1 MTHAEQEEMLRRAL
15 HAVADAIEPAAD
27 GLERIRERLSRPR
40 PLAVAWLMAGWTGL
54 AQPVLLRMEPVLAEL
69 AGRLCDR
76 LAQWLRL
83 MIRSMRTAG
92 ERLRPAGQRLRLVVQ
107 RLRPAGERLRP
118 VGDMLVG
125 AIRMLRPRPGM
136 SRHEKQRSALAF
148 AAAALIGAAGGLAL
162 SAGLP
167 QAISA
172 AGSVFSV
179 FSQGPPQGP
188 SGGSSSSNVAG
199 NGTHLPPG
207 SSNTPG
213 SVHSRVLNP
222 SPVCPSGPNPG
233 LVPSPSPQGPIPPSS
248 TPASSTS
255 PSSASPSS
263 SNSASPSSTS
273 PSSAS
278 PSSTPTGP
286 GPTPAQ
292 ANASAGIGTG
302 PTSSAT
308 PQSSS
313 TVNNGTIATPTPTAG
328 PSVKPS
334 PSASGCGGG

>member
-213 SVHSRVLNP
+213 SVHSRV
-222 SPVCPSGPNPG
+222 SPGPACASSAGPR
-233 LVPSPSPQGPIPPSS
+233 VAPYPSPQGSTSPGPIPPTS
-248 TPASSTS
+248 TSPGPTPPTSTS
-255 PSSASPSS
+255 PSPT
-263 SNSASPSSTS
+263 PPT
-273 PSSAS
+273 
-278 PSSTPTGP
+278 STPPSP
-286 GPTPAQ
+286 GPSPGAINGT
-292 ANASAGIGTG
+292 AGVGTG
-302 PTSSAT
+302 VPTSSAT
-308 PQSSS
+308 PQSSGAVS
-313 TVNNGTIATPTPTAG
+313 NGTIGTGPMATPTTTKNPA
-328 PSVKPS
+328 PS
-334 PSASGCGGG
+334 PTTSGCG

>member
-83 MIRSMRTAG
+83 MISSMRTAG

-213 SVHSRVLNP
+213 SVHSRV
-222 SPVCPSGPNPG
+222 SPGPACASSPGPRVAPNPQG
-233 LVPSPSPQGPIPPSS
+233 STSPGPIPPTSTSPGPTPPTS
-248 TPASSTS
+248 TPPSPTPPTSTS
-255 PSSASPSS
+255 PSPT
-263 SNSASPSSTS
+263 PPT
-273 PSSAS
+273 
-278 PSSTPTGP
+278 STPPSP
-286 GPTPAQ
+286 GPSPGA
-292 ANASAGIGTG
+292 I
-302 PTSSAT
+302 
-308 PQSSS
+308 
-313 TVNNGTIATPTPTAG
+313 NGTAG
-328 PSVKPS
+328 V
-334 PSASGCGGG
+334 GT